1 MIDQMKRQKFNSSL
15 EKMAILKKYDMKP
28 IDKIAKD
35 FDFLTSP
42 DLNKT
47 QSQKSFDGVP
57 AFAQANTLV
66 ENKIEPF

>member
-1 MIDQMKRQKFNSSL
+1 MIDQIKRHQFKTSL

-35 FDFLTSP
+35 FEFLTSP

-47 QSQKSFDGVP
+47 
-57 AFAQANTLV
+57 
-66 ENKIEPF
+66 